1 MLCYGFIQPSSGPFS
16 SHVSYVKK
24 KDSTWRVCIDF
35 HALNSIIVH
44 DHFSLPIINKLLDEL
59 VGASWFSKLEL
70 RQGFHQI
77 CMNIKDIPKMAFR
90 THHSHF
96 EYRVMSFG
104 LCNASST
111 FQATMNTIFAPFL
124 RKFVV
129 VFFDDILVYSRSLQD
144 HLLHLEQVF
153 QTLHDD
159 EFSLQNSKCLIGQR
173 QLEYLG
179 HIVSH
184 AGISHE
190 PSKIQAML
198 EWPKPFFVCN
208 LHGFLGLSDFYHQFI
223 CGYASIVRPLNALLK
238 LGSFHWTLE
247 AQVAFNTLKRAMTE
261 ALVLALPSFSATS
274 SYYNKL
280 SKHYFGPF
288 QIIEL
293 IGLVAYKLALP
304 STSKIHPIFHCSL
317 LKPHKGPLPTLSE
330 PLTALSHDHH
340 PLVTPLAIL

>member
-261 ALVLALPSFSATS
+261 ALVLALPSFS
-274 SYYNKL
+274 
-280 SKHYFGPF
+280 FPF
-288 QIIEL
+288 
-293 IGLVAYKLALP
+293 YP
-304 STSKIHPIFHCSL
+304 
-317 LKPHKGPLPTLSE
+317 
-330 PLTALSHDHH
+330 
-340 PLVTPLAIL
+340 